1 MQLHMSR
8 CAHYRSP
15 SQTKDEFED
24 FIKNVELIL
33 EHNVNNSPFLIVIL
47 AGFNARS
54 QSWYKNIILT
64 AEGSKIDISFY
75 HFGLIQVL
83 KEATHNLKS
92 YATCVDSIFNSQI
105 ILVMHSGV
113 DPSLHPNYHHQVVSL
128 KFNLKIYYP
137 PPYEN

>member
-54 QSWYKNIILT
+54 QLGIKTLY
-64 AEGSKIDISFY
+64 
-75 HFGLIQVL
+75 
-83 KEATHNLKS
+83 
-92 YATCVDSIFNSQI
+92 
-105 ILVMHSGV
+105 
-113 DPSLHPNYHHQVVSL
+113 
-128 KFNLKIYYP
+128 
-137 PPYEN
+137 